1 MEVPELVVVDI
12 VDADGSGH
20 GLVDLVAGAQVHRE
34 ELADALVGVA
44 VLLFST
50 IGVAVFFLPLLAGA
64 FK

>member
-1 MEVPELVVVDI
+1 MKLHRCCDKI
-12 VDADGSGH
+12 INFNFNTFKDYSIMKKAITYS
-20 GLVDLVAGAQVHRE
+20 VAAI
-34 ELADALVGVA
+34 ALVGVA

>member
-1 MEVPELVVVDI
+1 MKNVLTY
-12 VDADGSGH
+12 S
-20 GLVDLVAGAQVHRE
+20 VAA
-34 ELADALVGVA
+34 LAFIGVA

>member
-1 MEVPELVVVDI
+1 MKKVITHPFAAI
-12 VDADGSGH
+12 
-20 GLVDLVAGAQVHRE
+20 
-34 ELADALVGVA
+34 ALVGIA